1 MSFASSSRQLSPDSS
16 ILTSKS
22 GNKDVSQFVKY
33 LLEGSGVSED
43 VLDMAVLRQELE
55 HLDEEEQQL
64 SPLNSYSTKLQ
75 NQSFT
80 SQMYGSQTAAAYKQ
94 NRVRNSSIMALNG
107 SQEELAEKS
116 SLQKLKQ
123 KFEILKQENFK
134 LANQVKELTKQNQKL
149 TLQLEEEEEEQVQ
162 SAPGNQFFLE
172 YFDIT
177 GLNVSDNVIQSAINK
192 VRSCRDSEQD
202 QFITVGQCLT
212 IINWYEKELEQAQVQ
227 GQQSHHNMGSI
238 LQNEDEQVQDEIIQQ
253 LTEEN
258 KKLQGELQ
266 QKNKLLQRAN
276 TQIDELQLQVSVDQQ
291 ERQKL
296 IDSLGQEAKE
306 NKYYN
311 FSDYP
316 SQLQGPATFTREL
329 IKRDKKRF
337 VEWKRKS
344 MSALPDKKK
353 DTTTTLIP
361 VALPNP
367 LDCRDIIFDI
377 CQELQIN
384 DVRRLQSAL
393 KDISTSISAIP
404 KMKDFIES
412 VHKFLYSTKTSQKSL
427 KQTLVDL
434 RYVLQQQSSTNQ
446 SKAYT
451 PKKTHTVR
459 LPDKSDH
466 DNVAIE
472 SMDDI
477 LHQVESVTDVNGGQ
491 NDGYSYLN
499 DDN

>member
-1 MSFASSSRQLSPDSS
+1 MSFASSSRQLSPESS

-43 VLDMAVLRQELE
+43 VLDMAILRQELE

-64 SPLNSYSTKLQ
+64 SPINSYSTKLQ

-80 SQMYGSQTAAAYKQ
+80 SQMYGNQTAAAYKQ

-123 KFEILKQENFK
+123 KFEILKQENSK
-134 LANQVKELTKQNQKL
+134 LSNQVKELTKQNQKL
-149 TLQLEEEEEEQVQ
+149 TLQLEEEEEE

-177 GLNVSDNVIQSAINK
+177 GQDASDSAIHSAINK
-192 VRSCRDSEQD
+192 VRSCRDSEKD

-227 GQQSHHNMGSI
+227 NQQSHHNMGGI
-238 LQNEDEQVQDEIIQQ
+238 QQNEEEQVQDEIIQQ
-253 LTEEN
+253 LTKEN
-258 KKLQGELQ
+258 KKLQIELQ

-291 ERQKL
+291 ERQEL

-306 NKYYN
+306 NNYYN

-353 DTTTTLIP
+353 DTTTLIP

-367 LDCRDIIFDI
+367 LDCRDIVFDI

-384 DVRRLQSAL
+384 DVRRLHSAL

-412 VHKFLYSTKTSQKSL
+412 VHKLLYATKSSQKSL
-427 KQTLVDL
+427 KQTLVNL
-434 RYVLQQQSSTNQ
+434 RQILQQQSSNNQ
-446 SKAYT
+446 SKAHT
-451 PKKTHTVR
+451 TKNPHTVR

-477 LHQVESVTDVNGGQ
+477 LHQVESVTDVNGVQ

-499 DDN
+499 DDDN